1 MVQIITRH
9 GYRPTAD
16 APMRHGAY
24 QHAIEAGYGTE
35 ADISDCSGAL
45 IASTGIAGDRDIRL
59 PDLLDM
65 MDGLNLPLALHVHSP
80 GLAHALHIEL
90 HRHAPSPWF
99 AFGMNPYD
107 MATYVTI
114 GLPVYTSIGAV
125 NDEVPFYDEAAG
137 VWLDPAEHPWTEP
150 RHLAA
155 FLQDGK
161 NLCVIDTAPPGP
173 ASHQAWALLR
183 DISIRD
189 HPGLILCTSE
199 PAEAANYF
207 ASS

>member
-35 ADISDCSGAL
+35 ADISDCNGAL

-59 PDLLDM
+59 PDLLDT
-65 MDGLNLPLALHVHSP
+65 MDGLNLPLALHIQSP
-80 GLAHALHIEL
+80 GLARALNTHM
-90 HRHAPSPWF
+90 HRHAPPPWF
-99 AFGMNPYD
+99 AFGMNPRD
-107 MATYVTI
+107 MAAYVTI

-125 NDEVPFYDEAAG
+125 NDEVPFYDEAEG
-137 VWLDPAEHPWTEP
+137 VWLDPAEQSWIEP

-155 FLQDGK
+155 FLRDGK
-161 NLCVIDTAPPGP
+161 SLCMIDTAPPGQGP
-173 ASHQAWALLR
+173 NRAWHLMR
-183 DISIRD
+183 DLSIRD
-189 HPGLILCTSE
+189 HPSLMLCTAS
-199 PAEAANYF
+199 PGEAAMAL